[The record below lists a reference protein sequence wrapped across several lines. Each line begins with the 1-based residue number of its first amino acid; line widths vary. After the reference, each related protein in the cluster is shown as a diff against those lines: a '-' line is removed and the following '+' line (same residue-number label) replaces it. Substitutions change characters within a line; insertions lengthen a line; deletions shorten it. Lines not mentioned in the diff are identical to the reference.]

1 MTESPHALLST
12 SYGPEATSAKPL
24 EALQTPCDPR
34 KHAQLFI
41 AARPPPSAVAWAG
54 ARPLRKHGIAPIAT
68 TSTWYPFAK
77 LFKTGARVP
86 PI

>member
-1 MTESPHALLST
+1 MTGSLPALLCT
-12 SYGPEATSAKPL
+12 SYQPEATSAKPL
-24 EALQTPCDPR
+24 EAPQAPCDPR

-54 ARPLRKHGIAPIAT
+54 AGPLRKHGIAPIAT

-77 LFKTGARVP
+77 LLKPAARVP